1 MMKPSPKHLTF
12 ARLADL
18 AEGNLT
24 AEELAAARTHLGG
37 CAECSRQA
45 AELERVTGLMR
56 ADTTE
61 DAPRDVLFNAIQMFR
76 SRPPVAAE
84 TPGLLRRLVASLSF
98 DSGARTP
105 AFGLRSSASASARQL
120 IFSAGELDVDLR
132 LAPSGEG
139 WAVSGQ
145 VLGECAA
152 GRVELFADG
161 DGAAAARADLND
173 LCEFT
178 LTAVPAGTYTLRLT
192 LDDAEI
198 EVPGLSLRA

>member
-1 MMKPSPKHLTF
+1 MMKSSSKHLTF

-18 AEGNLT
+18 AEGRLT
-24 AEELAAARTHLGG
+24 AEELAAARGHLGG
-37 CAECSRQA
+37 CADCSRQA
-45 AELERVTGLMR
+45 EELQRVTGLMR

-61 DAPRDVLFNAIQMFR
+61 DAPRDVLFNAIRMFR

-84 TPGLLRRLVASLSF
+84 TPSLLRRLVASLSF

-105 AFGLRSSASASARQL
+105 AFGLRSGAAAAARQL
-120 IFSAGELDVDLR
+120 LFSAGDLDVDLR

-152 GRVELFADG
+152 GRVELFAEG
-161 DGAAAARADLND
+161 DGGPAASADLND

-178 LTAVPAGTYTLRLT
+178 LPTVPAGTYALRLT
-192 LDDAEI
+192 LGDAEI
-198 EVPGLSLRA
+198 EVPGLSLQA